1 MTTAVQAD
9 ELLSVRGASEW
20 LMARGVKAS
29 SRHMVL
35 VAIAK
40 GTLPVAATTQ
50 RQFLVRESDLEKF
63 AERQNKA
70 ARNK

>member
-1 MTTAVQAD
+1 MTVAVQA
-9 ELLSVRGASEW
+9 EPLLSVRAASDW
-20 LMARGVKAS
+20 LKRHGVEGH

-40 GTLPVAATTQ
+40 GMLIPAGISE
-50 RQFLVRESDLEKF
+50 RQIFVRESELERF
-63 AERQNKA
+63 AAEQNKA